1 MPRQVPI
8 LIGCPQY
15 RVLVRGHY
23 DCDASGQPPLNVDGG
38 FILAHAHCR
47 QREGRCMQTRCV
59 LHRYNR
65 RGKGSW
71 YPTTILAADT
81 PASTAANASGG
92 SRDNR
97 SHQKDLQ
104 RGWLA

>member
-1 MPRQVPI
+1 MPRQIPI

-15 RVLVRGHY
+15 RVLVRGQY

-38 FILAHAHCR
+38 FILAYAHCR

-71 YPTTILAADT
+71 YPTTILASDT
-81 PASTAANASGG
+81 PAAPASH
-92 SRDNR
+92 SS
-97 SHQKDLQ
+97 SHSQSKSSAQDDLQ